1 MSTCIS
7 PAWTNA
13 KNAVKMSFLAGPNQ
27 KLHTDAFDAG
37 DQRPPRWISIWSS
50 ETWKKSFSQKLK
62 ISLLQSEKS
71 LFISLKLKKRKKHF
85 LVKSA
90 LSFQPVTAKR
100 LVKGF
105 LKWNQWK
112 GNRILPIKIFS
123 DKNIFE
129 GRLSNWGRK
138 TKSVHF
144 CTLRNRVNFTRAG
157 TNGLTHWF
165 RRAQSSLGSE
175 VHKKCAL
182 LSIAKFERFHRH
194 FFSLKK
200 LTICKNRFSFDW

>member
-1 MSTCIS
+1 
-7 PAWTNA
+7 
-13 KNAVKMSFLAGPNQ
+13 MSFLAGPNQ

-37 DQRPPRWISIWSS
+37 DQRPPRWISIWCS
-50 ETWKKSFSQKLK
+50 ETWKKN
-62 ISLLQSEKS
+62 
-71 LFISLKLKKRKKHF
+71 LFLRSWKFLYYKVRKVFLFHLSWKREKKHF

-157 TNGLTHWF
+157 TNGLK
-165 RRAQSSLGSE
+165 AENLC
-175 VHKKCAL
+175 V
-182 LSIAKFERFHRH
+182 
-194 FFSLKK
+194 
-200 LTICKNRFSFDW
+200 

>member
-1 MSTCIS
+1 MSTCIF
-7 PAWTNA
+7 PAWTNE
-13 KNAVKMSFLAGPNQ
+13 KNAVKMSFYVLIKSYILTRLTRVIKG
-27 KLHTDAFDAG
+27 
-37 DQRPPRWISIWSS
+37 RPAEYQYEALKPEKNLFLRS
-50 ETWKKSFSQKLK
+50 WKFLYYKVRKVF
-62 ISLLQSEKS
+62 
-71 LFISLKLKKRKKHF
+71 LFHLSWKREKKHF

-157 TNGLTHWF
+157 TNGLRKLFVINT
-165 RRAQSSLGSE
+165 SE
-175 VHKKCAL
+175 CLKIKL
-182 LSIAKFERFHRH
+182 LRPW
-194 FFSLKK
+194 
-200 LTICKNRFSFDW
+200 KNILVI

>member
-1 MSTCIS
+1 
-7 PAWTNA
+7 
-13 KNAVKMSFLAGPNQ
+13 MSFLAGPNQ

-37 DQRPPRWISIWSS
+37 DQRPPRGAPWISIWCS
-50 ETWKKSFSQKLK
+50 ETWKKN
-62 ISLLQSEKS
+62 
-71 LFISLKLKKRKKHF
+71 LFLRSWKFLYYKVRKVFLFHLSWKREKKHF

-157 TNGLTHWF
+157 TNGL
-165 RRAQSSLGSE
+165 S
-175 VHKKCAL
+175 
-182 LSIAKFERFHRH
+182 KFDQR
-194 FFSLKK
+194 LNQ
-200 LTICKNRFSFDW
+200 T